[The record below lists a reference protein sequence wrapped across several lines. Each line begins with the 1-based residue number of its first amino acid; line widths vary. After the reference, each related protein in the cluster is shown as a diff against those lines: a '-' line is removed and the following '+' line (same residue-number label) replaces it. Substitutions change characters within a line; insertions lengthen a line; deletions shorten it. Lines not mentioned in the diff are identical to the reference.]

1 MLEPAHANVRD
12 DEAFAWVRCY
22 QELGERLPL
31 SCRGRSLQVSIT
43 PGETLEAL
51 LARLKLPLGEVDL
64 ALINGRSAEFS
75 DRLRTGDRVSLYPV
89 FETLD
94 ITSLSRLRHVPLR
107 RLCFVAD
114 TGLEEL
120 TTRLREA
127 GMDARQARGLSR
139 SERAR
144 MSRNKGYILL
154 TRDSELIRSFGLER
168 AHLLHHVHPVDQLR
182 ELLWRFDLSPG
193 SQNPGPRK

>member
-1 MLEPAHANVRD
+1 MLEPAPANVHD
-12 DEAFAWVRCY
+12 NEAFAWVRCY

-43 PGETLEAL
+43 PGQTLAAL
-51 LARLKLPLGEVDL
+51 LARLKLPFDEVDL
-64 ALINGRSAEFS
+64 ALINGRSAELS
-75 DRLRTGDRVSLYPV
+75 EKVRPGDRVSLYPV

-94 ITSLSRLRHVPLR
+94 ITALSRLRSVPLR

-120 TTRLREA
+120 ASRLLEA
-127 GMDARQARGLSR
+127 GMNARQARVLSR

-144 MSRNKGYILL
+144 LSRNQGYILL
-154 TRDSELIRSFGLER
+154 TRDSELIRDFGLER
-168 AHLLHHVHPVDQLR
+168 AYLLHHAHPDNQLR
-182 ELLWRFDLSPG
+182 EVLWRFDLPPRSQSRG
-193 SQNPGPRK
+193 SR

>member
-1 MLEPAHANVRD
+1 MLEPEHANVREN
-12 DEAFAWVRCY
+12 EAFAWVRCY
-22 QELGERLPL
+22 QELNERLPP

-43 PGETLEAL
+43 PGQTLAAL

-75 DRLRTGDRVSLYPV
+75 ERVRPGDRVSLYPV
-89 FETLD
+89 FEALD

-120 TTRLREA
+120 ATRLRKA
-127 GMDARQARGLSR
+127 GMEAQQARGLSR

-144 MSRNKGYILL
+144 MSRNQGYILL

-168 AHLLHHVHPVDQLR
+168 ACLLHHAHPGDQLR
-182 ELLWRFDLSPG
+182 ELLWRFDLSPR
-193 SQNPGPRK
+193 SQSQGLRK